1 MTHTIRKAANAA
13 LFMRASVPAWMAAYL
28 KKSPMAV
35 SHALL
40 ACSLLAFSG
49 CSRALVEIPG
59 ADATPPITA
68 LDVVGTNRK
77 LILMSGGPSKAIELG
92 PADSVVLIALG
103 EDRDGGLKSVSLM
116 GRALVTCVD
125 SAGGERILEAGH
137 FARRRVLPGRPGQTA
152 PGSHSTRYVL
162 RADEFRKYC
171 GSGDLKSV
179 AGAAGVRAVNFH
191 GASTR
196 SPTLAF
202 QIAVPEREGGDGN
215 APRSAQTP
223 PPTRE
228 TRPVHGPKPDPDT
241 PESPRI

>member
-1 MTHTIRKAANAA
+1 MTHPTRKAADAA
-13 LFMRASVPAWMAAYL
+13 LFMPAWMAAYL

-40 ACSLLAFSG
+40 ACSLLAFSA
-49 CSRALVEIPG
+49 CSRALVEIPD
-59 ADATPPITA
+59 ADVTPPITA

-77 LILMSGGPSKAIELG
+77 LILMSGGPSRTIELG

-103 EDRDGGLKSVSLM
+103 EDRDGGVKSVSLT

-152 PGSHSTRYVL
+152 SGSHSTRYVL
-162 RADEFRKYC
+162 RADEFRRFC
-171 GSGDLKSV
+171 GADALMSV

-191 GASTR
+191 GSSTR

-202 QIAVPEREGGDGN
+202 RIAAPDRPGGL
-215 APRSAQTP
+215 APSPRSAQTP
-223 PPTRE
+223 TSAQE
-228 TRPVHGPKPDPDT
+228 TRPLHDPQPVPELPD
-241 PESPRI
+241 SPRI